1 MSIIS
6 EVLDVGK
13 FIANQIND
21 IKERKEFEDKLL
33 RLSKSF
39 AESVQNTSDLAK
51 EANELKEENKSL
63 REQMRNLLAE
73 KANNYQR
80 RNP

>member
-63 REQMRNLLAE
+63 REQMCNLLAE